1 MRAGSTDGVW
11 VVVDHTDDDVEDIT
25 RELLGQAR
33 GLADRL
39 GLSVVAA
46 LLGDDVRGLAPT
58 IGQYG
63 ADMVYLA
70 ESPLLGAYNPDAY
83 TPLLA
88 DLIRRQQ
95 PSIVLWG
102 ATDQGR
108 DLAPRVAAR
117 LGTGLASNCT
127 RVNLGEDG
135 LLVMT
140 RPVYGD
146 RASCDVL
153 CPQARP
159 QMATL
164 QPGAVPAKQPDTS
177 HRAEVIPVDVSLSS
191 QGLRLRLE
199 EVIKIPSSALSVTE
213 AEVIVAGGRGVGSEE
228 GFHLVEQMAHL
239 MGAAVAASRPV
250 VDAGWSPYE
259 RQVGLSGKTVAPR
272 LYVTC
277 GISGANHH
285 VVGMKDSR
293 AVVAI
298 DRDPHAPI
306 FQIADV
312 KIVGDLQQVLPSLL
326 ERLRRLRQERGTAED
341 EEVLRTLANV
351 PAATQES

>member
-1 MRAGSTDGVW
+1 MRAGSTGGVW
-11 VVVDHTDDDVEDIT
+11 VVVDHAADGVEDT
-25 RELLGQAR
+25 ALEVLGRARE
-33 GLADRL
+33 LADRL
-39 GLSVVAA
+39 GLPVAA
-46 LLGDDVRGLAPT
+46 VLLGDDVGGLAPLV
-58 IGQYG
+58 GQGG
-63 ADMVYLA
+63 ADTVYLA
-70 ESPLLGAYNPDAY
+70 ESPLLAAYNPDAY
-83 TPLLA
+83 APLLS
-88 DLIRRQQ
+88 DLIRSRR

-117 LGTGLASNCT
+117 LRTGLASNCT
-127 RVNLGEDG
+127 GVDLSDDG

-140 RPVYGD
+140 RPVYGGK
-146 RASCDVL
+146 ASCDVV

-164 QPGAVPAKQPDTS
+164 QPGAVPGKRSDPGR
-177 HRAEVIPVDVSLSS
+177 RAQVMAVDVSLSIQS
-191 QGLRLRLE
+191 LRLRLE
-199 EVIKIPSSALSVTE
+199 EVIRIPSSALGLTE
-213 AEVIVAGGRGVGSEE
+213 ADVIVAGGRGVGSEE
-228 GFHLVEQMAHL
+228 GFRLVEHLAHL

-250 VDAGWSPYE
+250 VDAGWAPYE

-272 LYVTC
+272 LYVAC

-285 VVGMKDSR
+285 LVGMKDSR

-298 DRDPHAPI
+298 DQDPHAPI

-312 KIVGDLQQVLPSLL
+312 KIVGDLRQVLPSLI

-341 EEVLRTLANV
+341 GEVLRTLASV
-351 PAATQES
+351 PADRRVP

>member
-1 MRAGSTDGVW
+1 MGEGLTGGVW
-11 VVVDHTDDDVEDIT
+11 VIADHTGGEVQDIAL
-25 RELLGQAR
+25 ELLGQAR
-33 GLADRL
+33 DLADRL
-39 GLSVVAA
+39 GLSAEAVV
-46 LLGDDVRGLAPT
+46 LGDDVRRLAPLL
-58 IGQYG
+58 GQCG
-63 ADMVYLA
+63 ADTVYVA

-83 TPLLA
+83 APLLA
-88 DLIRRQQ
+88 DLIRRER
-95 PSIVLWG
+95 PLIVLWG

-127 RVNLGEDG
+127 RVDLSEDG

-140 RPVYGD
+140 RPVYGGQ
-146 RASCDVL
+146 ASCNVV
-153 CPQARP
+153 CPKARP
-159 QMATL
+159 QMATI
-164 QPGAVPAKQPDTS
+164 QPGAVPAKRPDPS
-177 HRAEVIPVDVSLSS
+177 RQAQVLAVDVSLSS
-191 QGLRLRLE
+191 QSLRLRLE
-199 EVIKIPSSALSVTE
+199 KVIKIPPSDLDVTE

-228 GFHLVEQMAHL
+228 GFRLVEQLAHL
-239 MGAAVAASRPV
+239 MGAAVAASRPA
-250 VDAGWSPYE
+250 VDAGWAPYE

-272 LYVTC
+272 LYIAC
-277 GISGANHH
+277 GISGVNHH

-298 DRDPHAPI
+298 DRDPQAPI

-312 KIVGDLQQVLPSLL
+312 KIVGDLHQVLPSLV

-351 PAATQES
+351 PAARRIS

>member
-1 MRAGSTDGVW
+1 MRAGPTGGVW
-11 VVVDHTDDDVEDIT
+11 VIVDHSGDEVEDIAL
-25 RELLGQAR
+25 ELLGQAR
-33 GLADRL
+33 ELAGRL
-39 GLSVVAA
+39 GLSAVAV
-46 LLGDDVRGLAPT
+46 LLGDDVRGMAPLL
-58 IGQYG
+58 GQGG
-63 ADMVYLA
+63 ADTVYRA
-70 ESPLLGAYNPDAY
+70 ESPLLGAYNPDAH

-88 DLIRRQQ
+88 DLIRRER

-127 RVNLGEDG
+127 RVDLSEDG

-140 RPVYGD
+140 RPVYGG
-146 RASCDVL
+146 RASCNVV

-164 QPGAVPAKQPDTS
+164 QPGAVPAKRLDPSRQ
-177 HRAEVIPVDVSLSS
+177 AQVIAVDVSLSPQS
-191 QGLRLRLE
+191 LRLRLE
-199 EVIKIPSSALSVTE
+199 EVIKIPPSALDVTE

-228 GFHLVEQMAHL
+228 GFHLVEQVAHL
-239 MGAAVAASRPV
+239 MGAAVGASRPV
-250 VDAGWSPYE
+250 VDAGWAPYE

-272 LYVTC
+272 LYVAC
-277 GISGANHH
+277 GISGVNHH
-285 VVGMKDSR
+285 VVGMRDSR

-298 DRDPHAPI
+298 DHDPQAPI

-312 KIVGDLQQVLPSLL
+312 KIVGDLHQVLPSLV
-326 ERLRRLRQERGTAED
+326 ERLRQLRQERGTAED

-351 PAATQES
+351 PGARQVS

>member
-1 MRAGSTDGVW
+1 MQPGPIGGVW
-11 VVVDHTDDDVEDIT
+11 VVVDHSGDEVEDVA

-39 GLSVVAA
+39 GLSAVAV
-46 LLGDDVRGLAPT
+46 LLGDDVRVLAPT
-58 IGQYG
+58 VGQCG
-63 ADMVYLA
+63 ADTVYLA
-70 ESPLLGAYNPDAY
+70 ESPLLASYNPDAY
-83 TPLLA
+83 TPLLT
-88 DLIRRQQ
+88 DLIGRQR

-127 RVNLGEDG
+127 RVDLTDDG

-140 RPVYGD
+140 RPVYGGK
-146 RASCDVL
+146 ASCDVA

-159 QMATL
+159 QMATV
-164 QPGAVPAKQPDTS
+164 QPGTVPAKRLEAGREAQ
-177 HRAEVIPVDVSLSS
+177 VIAVDVTVSPES
-191 QGLRLRLE
+191 LRLRLE
-199 EVIKIPSSALSVTE
+199 EVIRIPASALDVTE

-228 GFHLVEQMAHL
+228 GFHLVEQLAHL
-239 MGAAVAASRPV
+239 MDAAVAASRPT
-250 VDAGWSPYE
+250 VDAGWAPYE

-272 LYVTC
+272 LYVAC

-285 VVGMKDSR
+285 VVGMRDSK

-298 DRDPHAPI
+298 DQDPHAPI

-312 KIVGDLQQVLPSLL
+312 KIVGDLRQVLPSLI
-326 ERLRRLRQERGTAED
+326 ERLRRFRQERGTAED
-341 EEVLRTLANV
+341 EDVLRTLASV
-351 PAATQES
+351 PAATQVS

>member
-1 MRAGSTDGVW
+1 MRAGSAGGVW
-11 VVVDHTDDDVEDIT
+11 VVVDHAADEVEDIAL
-25 RELLGQAR
+25 ELLGRAR
-33 GLADRL
+33 ELADGL
-39 GLSVVAA
+39 GLPVVAV
-46 LLGDDVRGLAPT
+46 LLGDDVRGLVPLV
-58 IGQYG
+58 GQCG
-63 ADMVYLA
+63 ADTVYLA
-70 ESPLLGAYNPDAY
+70 ESPLLAAYNPDAY
-83 TPLLA
+83 APLLTG
-88 DLIRRQQ
+88 LIRSRQ

-117 LGTGLASNCT
+117 LGTGLASSCT
-127 RVNLGEDG
+127 RVDLSEDG
-135 LLVMT
+135 RLVMT
-140 RPVYGD
+140 RPVYGGK
-146 RASCDVL
+146 ASCDVV

-164 QPGAVPAKQPDTS
+164 QPGAAPARRPDPS
-177 HRAEVIPVDVSLSS
+177 RRAQVVAVDVSLSTQS
-191 QGLRLRLE
+191 LRLRLE
-199 EVIKIPSSALSVTE
+199 EVIKIPSSALGVTE
-213 AEVIVAGGRGVGSEE
+213 ADVIVAGGRGVGSEE
-228 GFHLVEQMAHL
+228 GFRLVEQLAHL

-250 VDAGWSPYE
+250 VDAGWAPYE

-272 LYVTC
+272 LYVAC

-298 DRDPHAPI
+298 DQDPHAPI

-312 KIVGDLQQVLPSLL
+312 KIVGDLRQVLPSLI

-341 EEVLRTLANV
+341 GEVLRTLASV
-351 PAATQES
+351 PADRQVS

>member
-1 MRAGSTDGVW
+1 MRAGPTGGVW
-11 VVVDHTDDDVEDIT
+11 VIVDHTGDEIEDIAL
-25 RELLGQAR
+25 ELLGQAR
-33 GLADRL
+33 ELADRL
-39 GLSVVAA
+39 GLSAVAV
-46 LLGDDVRGLAPT
+46 LLGDDIRGLAPLV
-58 IGQYG
+58 GQCG
-63 ADMVYLA
+63 ADTVYLA
-70 ESPLLGAYNPDAY
+70 ESPLLNNYNPDAY

-88 DLIRRQQ
+88 DLIRGQQ

-127 RVNLGEDG
+127 RVDLSEDG

-140 RPVYGD
+140 RPVYGGK
-146 RASCDVL
+146 ASCNVV

-164 QPGAVPAKQPDTS
+164 QPGAAPAKRPDPS
-177 HRAEVIPVDVSLSS
+177 RQAQVVAVDVSLSS
-191 QGLRLRLE
+191 RSLRLHLK
-199 EVIKIPSSALSVTE
+199 EVIKIPPSALDVTE
-213 AEVIVAGGRGVGSEE
+213 ADVIVAGGRGAGSEE
-228 GFHLVEQMAHL
+228 GFQLVEQLAHL
-239 MGAAVAASRPV
+239 VGAAVAASRPV
-250 VDAGWSPYE
+250 VDAGWAPSR
-259 RQVGLSGKTVAPR
+259 RQIGLSGKTVAPR
-272 LYVTC
+272 LYIAC

-285 VVGMKDSR
+285 VVGMRDSR

-298 DRDPHAPI
+298 DLDPHAPI

-312 KIVGDLQQVLPSLL
+312 KIVGDLRQVLPSLI

-341 EEVLRTLANV
+341 EEVLRTLASV
-351 PAATQES
+351 PAARQVL

>member
-1 MRAGSTDGVW
+1 MQAGPSDSVW
-11 VVVDHTDDDVEDIT
+11 VVVDHTGDEIEDIA

-33 GLADRL
+33 GLADQL
-39 GLSVVAA
+39 GLAA
-46 LLGDDVRGLAPT
+46 AAVLLGDDVCSLAPLL
-58 IGQYG
+58 GQYG
-63 ADMVYLA
+63 ADTVYLA

-88 DLIRRQQ
+88 DLILRQR

-127 RVNLGEDG
+127 GVGLSDDG

-140 RPVYGD
+140 RPVYGGK
-146 RASCDVL
+146 ASCRVV

-164 QPGAVPAKQPDTS
+164 QPGAARAKRPDPSRQAQVVPL
-177 HRAEVIPVDVSLSS
+177 DVGLSPQS
-191 QGLRLRLE
+191 LRLRRE
-199 EVIKIPSSALSVTE
+199 EVIKIPPSALDVTE
-213 AEVIVAGGRGVGSEE
+213 AEVVVAAGRGVGSDE
-228 GFHLVEQMAHL
+228 GFRLVRELAHL
-239 MGAAVAASRPV
+239 MSAAVAASRPV
-250 VDAGWSPYE
+250 VDVGWALYE

-272 LYVTC
+272 LYVAC
-277 GISGANHH
+277 GISGASHH
-285 VVGMKDSR
+285 VVGMKDSK

-298 DRDPHAPI
+298 NQDPHAPI
-306 FQIADV
+306 FQVADV
-312 KIVGDLQQVLPSLL
+312 KIVGDVHQILPALI

-341 EEVLRTLANV
+341 EEVLRTLADL
-351 PAATQES
+351 ATSRQVS

>member
-1 MRAGSTDGVW
+1 MQAGPADGVW
-11 VVVDHTDDDVEDIT
+11 AVVDHTGDELDDIAL
-25 RELLGQAR
+25 ELLGQAR
-33 GLADRL
+33 ELSDRL
-39 GLSVVAA
+39 GLSAA
-46 LLGDDVRGLAPT
+46 AVLLGDDVRNLAPLV
-58 IGQYG
+58 GQYG
-63 ADMVYLA
+63 ADTVYLA

-83 TPLLA
+83 TPVLA
-88 DLIRRQQ
+88 DLIRRQR

-127 RVNLGEDG
+127 AVDLSEDG

-140 RPVYGD
+140 RPVYGGK
-146 RASCDVL
+146 ASCRVV
-153 CPQARP
+153 CPRTRP

-164 QPGAVPAKQPDTS
+164 QPGAARPKRPDPS
-177 HRAEVIPVDVSLSS
+177 RQAQVVALDVGLSP
-191 QGLRLRLE
+191 QCLRLRLE
-199 EVIKIPSSALSVTE
+199 EVINIPPSALDVTE
-213 AEVIVAGGRGVGSEE
+213 AEVVVAGGRGVGGEE
-228 GFHLVEQMAHL
+228 GFHLVEQLAHL

-250 VDAGWSPYE
+250 VDVGWAPYE

-272 LYVTC
+272 LYVAC

-298 DRDPHAPI
+298 NQDPHAPI
-306 FQIADV
+306 FQMADV
-312 KIVGDLQQVLPSLL
+312 KMVGDVHQILPSII
-326 ERLRRLRQERGTAED
+326 ERLSRLRQERGTAED
-341 EEVLRTLANV
+341 QEVLRTLADV
-351 PAATQES
+351 SAARQVS